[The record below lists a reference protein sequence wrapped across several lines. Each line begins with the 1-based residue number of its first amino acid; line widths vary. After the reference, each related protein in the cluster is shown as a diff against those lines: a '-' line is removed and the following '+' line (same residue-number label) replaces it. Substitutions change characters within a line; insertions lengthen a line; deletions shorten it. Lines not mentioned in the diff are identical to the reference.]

1 MTGHEGHSHEG
12 HGHAAHD
19 HGVSAD
25 ARPGWLGVALGVIV
39 AFMVV
44 EVVVGLLANSVAL
57 LSDAAHMLTDAG
69 AIGLAL
75 VAVRLAARPPSS
87 RFTFGLQRSE
97 IISAQINGAALLVLA
112 GILAVE
118 SVRRLA
124 DPSEVDG
131 LSLIVV
137 GVLGALVNL
146 AAAAALSRADRRSLN
161 VEGAYLHALADLL
174 SSAFAALAGVA
185 ILATGFDQADAI
197 AALAVCAIMVRGATR
212 LLSRSGRVLLEGTP
226 EGMDAGMIGRTLAAH
241 PGVIEVHDLHVWE
254 VTSGFPALS
263 AHVIVPPDE
272 DCHQRRR
279 ELQRLLVDRFGI
291 EHSTLQVEHERA
303 PRLLQIEEPDR

>member
-1 MTGHEGHSHEG
+1 VGHDHDHSH
-12 HGHAAHD
+12 HA
-19 HGVSAD
+19 VSAN
-25 ARPGWLGVALGVIV
+25 ARLGWLAVALGVIV

-69 AIGLAL
+69 AIALAL
-75 VAVRLAARPPSS
+75 VAVRLAARPPSG
-87 RFTFGLQRSE
+87 RFTFGLKRSE
-97 IISAQINGAALLVLA
+97 ILSAQANGAGLLVLA

-124 DPSEVDG
+124 DPSDVDG
-131 LSLIVV
+131 LALIVV

-146 AAAAALSRADRRSLN
+146 VAAAALSRADRRSLN

-174 SSAFAALAGVA
+174 SSAFAAVAGVV
-185 ILATGFDQADAI
+185 ILATGFDQADAL
-197 AALAVCAIMVRGATR
+197 AALAVCAIMVRGAWR
-212 LLSRSGRVLLEGTP
+212 LLRKSARVLLEGTP
-226 EGMDAGMIGRTLAAH
+226 EGMDAGLIGQTLAGH

-279 ELQRLLVDRFGI
+279 ELQRLLVDRFAI

-303 PRLLQIEEPDR
+303 PRLLQIEERTE